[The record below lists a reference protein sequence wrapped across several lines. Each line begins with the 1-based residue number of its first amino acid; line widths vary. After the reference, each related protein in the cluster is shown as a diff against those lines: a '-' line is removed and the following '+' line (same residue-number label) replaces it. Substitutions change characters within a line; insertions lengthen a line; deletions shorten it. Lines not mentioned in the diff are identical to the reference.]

1 MIISQEWK
9 DTIFYSYQISFVLYI
24 IYIYG
29 YMIYFMD
36 LSIIPEKFMKVKNIL
51 TLKDY
56 IIIIIIGFALIY
68 LLMMIFPI
76 LCNIFGCVET
86 MENVNNKQLPKRLPQ
101 SMAILIMI
109 LICYGAMNTT
119 VNNSQQ
125 STNKKDHRCSPRIGG
140 ERAFAKAFQSAAPLY
155 EALLTGLFGPFK
167 GF

>member
-125 STNKKDHRCSPRIGG
+125 STNNKYYI
-140 ERAFAKAFQSAAPLY
+140 AN
-155 EALLTGLFGPFK
+155 
-167 GF
+167 